1 MLPTDRFYAVAR
13 NIYKTVMKT
22 FTLILALALATAL
35 TGLAGGNL
43 QTTNTLRSHKILPVG
58 TSISGLWINTNVV
71 SGRITSPTTNR
82 LGILLPPTGLHVQ
95 KG

>member
-1 MLPTDRFYAVAR
+1 
-13 NIYKTVMKT
+13 MKT
-22 FTLILALALATAL
+22 FILILALALTTGL
-35 TGLAGGNL
+35 KGLAGDNF
-43 QTTNTLRSHKILPVG
+43 QTTNTLQSHQILPVG

-71 SGRITSPTTNR
+71 SSLTTSPTTNG